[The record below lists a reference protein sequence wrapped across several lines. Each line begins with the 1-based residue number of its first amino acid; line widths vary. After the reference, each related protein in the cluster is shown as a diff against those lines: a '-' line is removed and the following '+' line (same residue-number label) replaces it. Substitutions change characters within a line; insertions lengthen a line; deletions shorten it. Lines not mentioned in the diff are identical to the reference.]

1 MMNTMK
7 LRFVYTLLFL
17 PLAVF
22 GQKTEP
28 MVVSG
33 AIKPAIKTSD
43 TVITKDPQVPGAEY
57 WTILTPTGNL
67 KMQGRMMNGLK
78 EGVWREYGG
87 TNYVLLKTEEY
98 SKGKKNGAST
108 TLNNSGMVT
117 LDETYRNDLLEGR
130 RITYSQSAR
139 IKVTENFKN
148 GLLDGERKSFYDDGK
163 TQEEGNYSAGQR
175 DGVAKWYLQN
185 GNLSLE
191 YTYTKGSLNG
201 SAKMYDEKGLI
212 RSEGNYVNDNEEG
225 EWKEYENGQAVKK
238 VIYKGGSVVKEI
250 PYKQ

>member
-1 MMNTMK
+1 MK
-7 LRFVYTLLFL
+7 FRFIYIAFFL
-17 PLAVF
+17 PILVF
-22 GQKTEP
+22 GQKSETANI
-28 MVVSG
+28 SG
-33 AIKPAIKTSD
+33 ALKPANKASD
-43 TVITKDPQVPGAEY
+43 TLITKDPQVPGLEY
-57 WTILTPTGNL
+57 WIISTPSGNM
-67 KMQGRMMNGLK
+67 KMQGKMLNGLK

-87 TNYVLLKTEEY
+87 TNNVLLKVDEY
-98 SKGKKNGAST
+98 VKGKKNGAST

-117 LDETYRNDLLEGR
+117 LDESYRNDLLDGR

-148 GLLDGERKSFYDDGK
+148 GLLDGERKSYYDDGK
-163 TQEEGNYSAGQR
+163 TQEEGTYSAGQR

-201 SAKMYDEKGLI
+201 AAKMYDEKGLI
-212 RSEGNYVNDNEEG
+212 RSEGNYVNDNEDG

-238 VIYKGGSVVKEI
+238 IIYKSGTVVKEI